1 MRLFEEEISA
11 SIATDGP
18 CEVLRVEER
27 VEPLPQEPGY
37 RLSGP
42 RARRFG
48 VVIYRAKTR
57 MYPVPSKVDGQWTL
71 PPSATETRII
81 LAKPSIHGSELPAS
95 AGRYLG
101 SFRQDGGEYWY
112 AFLQQNVREPRRPE
126 GSEAPKAAAA
136 PAPAKGEGSNPTA
149 PGKAPPERQQ
159 QASQPSTHRNSGQHG
174 RP

>member
-18 CEVLRVEER
+18 CEVLGVEER
-27 VEPLPQEPGY
+27 SEPVFASNGFETH
-37 RLSGP
+37 RL
-42 RARRFG
+42 RTRHFG

-57 MYPVPSKVDGQWTL
+57 MYPVPSKVDGQWVL
-71 PPSATETRII
+71 PPSATETRLVI
-81 LAKPSIHGSELPAS
+81 AKPSLHGTELPSS

-112 AFLQQNVREPRRPE
+112 AFLQQSVREPRRPE
-126 GSEAPKAAAA
+126 GSEAPKAAGA
-136 PAPAKGEGSNPTA
+136 PAPAKGEGSNPAA

-174 RP
+174 RQ